1 MQGFV
6 NAEVKVRAR
15 DAEAASPSPPSNHPT
30 FISLSE
36 LDRSPPLPS
45 SSMPRTPGMT
55 IALATPALS
64 QAVLPDLP
72 NIVTDL
78 PRNGLFEAATT
89 ANRTV
94 PGLPESPTG
103 TVGTRT
109 PIARTGGDYFSLP
122 PSVSSTPDLALSPAV
137 GSKSPEVLVG
147 SPAPGGT
154 LMGRLRL
161 LGKGSKRPTTGD
173 LAEAL
178 PTVTAAAPAPE
189 IVSLPVLADVRCTD
203 ARIDRSERLRSS
215 NSTKSSP
222 PSSPS
227 PSRRVPSLRHRSST
241 TRPTWPSSSL
251 RRPQTRPLGPSPTE
265 DWSGRLVTI

>member
-1 MQGFV
+1 MQIVQGFI

-64 QAVLPDLP
+64 RAVLPDLP

-78 PRNGLFEAATT
+78 PRNGLFESAPSTD
-89 ANRTV
+89 RS
-94 PGLPESPTG
+94 LSSMPESPTG

-122 PSVSSTPDLALSPAV
+122 PSVTSTPDLALSPSIAP
-137 GSKSPEVLVG
+137 KSPEVVG
-147 SPAPGGT
+147 SPTPGGT

-173 LAEAL
+173 PDATL
-178 PTVTAAAPAPE
+178 PAVTATVTAPE
-189 IVSLPVLADVRCTD
+189 IVSPPHHILSVILMLGGTD
-203 ARIDRSERLRSS
+203 PNNRGAATAPNPHRRLL
-215 NSTKSSP
+215 KAHHAVSP
-222 PSSPS
+222 
-227 PSRRVPSLRHRSST
+227 LR
-241 TRPTWPSSSL
+241 
-251 RRPQTRPLGPSPTE
+251 GASPTLP
-265 DWSGRLVTI
+265 DQHGHHHF